1 MPRQVMPA
9 VRAVSPVLSAS
20 KVSVAISKSLP
31 AMLLGNANP
40 TRPSPSGHPWPS
52 SAARMRPLRPRLY
65 RPWLA
70 ISLLT
75 IVFVDIVRSNIAV
88 GRIILGLVRDRTIR
102 SGLLEIPLDLRDPHG
117 LAVLATIITST
128 PGTVWVDHEADRA
141 MLTVHILDMRDP
153 QTWIRVIKDRYERP
167 LIRIFQP

>member
-1 MPRQVMPA
+1 MKS
-9 VRAVSPVLSAS
+9 RAPVLG
-20 KVSVAISKSLP
+20 VALA
-31 AMLLGNANP
+31 AMWLVLNDTVAPGQALLGALIA
-40 TRPSPSGHPWPS
+40 TGLILWT
-52 SAARMRPLRPRLY
+52 AKLRPLRPRLY

-70 ISLLT
+70 ISLLA

-117 LAVLATIITST
+117 LAVLATIFTLT
-128 PGTVWVDHEADRA
+128 PGTVWVDHAADRA
-141 MLTVHILDMRDP
+141 MLTLHILDLRDP

>member
-1 MPRQVMPA
+1 MKS
-9 VRAVSPVLSAS
+9 RAPVLG
-20 KVSVAISKSLP
+20 VALA
-31 AMLLGNANP
+31 AMWLVLNDTVAPGQVLLGALIA
-40 TRPSPSGHPWPS
+40 TGLILWT
-52 SAARMRPLRPRLY
+52 AKLRPLRPRLY

-70 ISLLT
+70 ISLLA

-128 PGTVWVDHEADRA
+128 PDTVWVDHAADRA
-141 MLTVHILDMRDP
+141 MLTLHILDLRDP

>member
-1 MPRQVMPA
+1 MKS
-9 VRAVSPVLSAS
+9 RAPVLG
-20 KVSVAISKSLP
+20 VALA
-31 AMLLGNANP
+31 AMWLVLNDTVAPGQALLGALIA
-40 TRPSPSGHPWPS
+40 TGLILWT
-52 SAARMRPLRPRLY
+52 AKLRPLRPRLY

-70 ISLLT
+70 ISLLA

-128 PGTVWVDHEADRA
+128 PDTVWVDHAADRA
-141 MLTVHILDMRDP
+141 MLTLHILDLRDP

>member
-1 MPRQVMPA
+1 MKS
-9 VRAVSPVLSAS
+9 RAPVLG
-20 KVSVAISKSLP
+20 VALA
-31 AMLLGNANP
+31 AMWLVLNDTVAPGQALLGALIA
-40 TRPSPSGHPWPS
+40 TGLILW
-52 SAARMRPLRPRLY
+52 AAKLRPLRPRLY

-75 IVFVDIVRSNIAV
+75 IVLVDIVRSNIAV

-128 PGTVWVDHEADRA
+128 PDTVWVDHAADRA
-141 MLTVHILDMRDP
+141 MLTLHILDLRDP

>member
-1 MPRQVMPA
+1 MKN
-9 VRAVSPVLSAS
+9 RAPVLG
-20 KVSVAISKSLP
+20 VALA
-31 AMLLGNANP
+31 AMWLVLNDTVAPGQVLLGALIA
-40 TRPSPSGHPWPS
+40 TGLILWT
-52 SAARMRPLRPRLY
+52 AKLRPLRPRLY

-75 IVFVDIVRSNIAV
+75 IVLVDIVRSNIAV

-128 PGTVWVDHEADRA
+128 PDTVWVDHAADRA
-141 MLTVHILDMRDP
+141 MLTLHILDLRDP